1 MPISGSAM
9 CPTVTPAPRAASSIQ
24 RCMPA
29 GTRRSA
35 GPAVR
40 PGGRPGST
48 YPDRPNG
55 RSRAAAAARSSS
67 AWAAPAWLL
76 LLHSPPLRMCG
87 AVVAV
92 LEIVVRH
99 VEAVA
104 DATLDRLHR
113 RAVTVLAQVMVA
125 FAGPHQRLDNF
136 AFHQP
141 AAPGHGREP
150 ERGLVEAFVA
160 LASRRRG
167 ELGLNPIECRHR
179 IGAAAI
185 VAGLAVV
192 RLAGFLALR
201 RAQDLLDPVRQWRCF
216 MDRRRVLPP
225 LSSRGRRAGARQA
238 RPRNRRRH
246 ARRSLAAVSRGR
258 YPAPRRSAA

>member
-1 MPISGSAM
+1 MHALRKYVDRQVRQFAAAVVQDRHIRVVPFAGRRA
-9 CPTVTPAPRAASSIQ
+9 RAAGA
-24 RCMPA
+24 PF
-29 GTRRSA
+29 
-35 GPAVR
+35 AV
-40 PGGRPGST
+40 
-48 YPDRPNG
+48 
-55 RSRAAAAARSSS
+55 AAAAA
-67 AWAAPAWLL
+67 WPAPL
-76 LLHSPPLRMCG
+76 PPARMRG

-92 LEIVVRH
+92 LEVVVRH

-104 DATLDRLHR
+104 HAALDRLHR
-113 RAVTVLAQVMVA
+113 RAVTVLAQVLVA

-141 AAPGHGREP
+141 AARGHGREP

-185 VAGLAVV
+185 VAGLGVV
-192 RLAGFLALR
+192 RLAGFLTLR
-201 RAQDLLDPVRQWRCF
+201 RAQHGVEPLRQWRRV

-225 LSSRGRRAGARQA
+225 PSSRGRPAGVRQA
-238 RPRNRRRH
+238 PTRNRRRR
-246 ARRSLAAVSRGR
+246 ARRFLAAVNRGHC
-258 YPAPRRSAA
+258 PAPRRSAA